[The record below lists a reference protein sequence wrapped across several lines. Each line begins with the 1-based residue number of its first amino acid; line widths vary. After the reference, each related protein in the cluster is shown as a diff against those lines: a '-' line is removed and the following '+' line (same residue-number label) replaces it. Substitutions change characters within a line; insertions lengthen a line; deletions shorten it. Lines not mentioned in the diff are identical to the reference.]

1 MMSLERP
8 VAQYDPLSHLSEPL
22 LVPLA
27 SRKYNRQFST
37 LYDYR
42 LRRLKHPKGRLVKMA
57 TEQWTEGKGT
67 SKHLS
72 LGSSDGKGRM
82 KANYVK
88 RILDVKQGQIC
99 FVVGT
104 IYCSMHLKPD
114 VLEELTREVRLF
126 LFPPYLRRFLFANV
140 PMNHSQFSI
149 TPKQQYLPP
158 QPPSEKYVDPEQD
171 EYFIEDES
179 GRVRLVGDAI
189 APDGYLR
196 SSLVTGM

>member
-1 MMSLERP
+1 MSLERQT
-8 VAQYDPLSHLSEPL
+8 AHYDRLSHLSEPL

-72 LGSSDGKGRM
+72 LGSSDGKDRM
-82 KANYVK
+82 KANYIK

-99 FVVGT
+99 FVIGT

-114 VLEELTREVRLF
+114 VLEELTREVSFHIQKHRTKLCWIVF
-126 LFPPYLRRFLFANV
+126 STSIPYSNICRHNLLVKSMWIRKRT
-140 PMNHSQFSI
+140 SI
-149 TPKQQYLPP
+149 
-158 QPPSEKYVDPEQD
+158 
-171 EYFIEDES
+171 
-179 GRVRLVGDAI
+179 
-189 APDGYLR
+189 
-196 SSLVTGM
+196 SSKTRAVEFD